1 MKKRRLAAWF
11 IAVLML
17 VSVLSGCA
25 ENNPQNGD
33 ELKSM
38 EPFGE
43 LPEEF
48 KQIVENDI
56 FNGVTAF
63 DGRLL
68 KAETIAKDEENRTV
82 TYRVLMM
89 DLYGK
94 TMASY
99 TCTSD
104 DAYHINALTATE
116 DGGFLFVL
124 GFSDYAYSQNEW
136 ASDQGFASRVIKCDQ
151 NGQLQFET
159 VFDGV
164 EGYALNQC
172 FEKNGSFYF
181 FGTVETP
188 ETNKTGVASP
198 SDIYM
203 ALVDKNGTVLK
214 TKCIAGSD
222 YDRLKAAEI
231 SEDSFILSVS
241 SQSDDGEFKDSGSR
255 GYPKDWIFTVDDN
268 LEIVRKE
275 QKSGR
280 DFSDDRLGE
289 KDGVPI
295 YKSNA
300 LLKNFAAGT
309 PMAFIDYGDFYL
321 IVSDNRTGIY
331 ENTPPTISSIW
342 YYTETVYSAYDNNG
356 ELIFRAT
363 VDSTPR
369 YDSLIAK
376 LISENNEQE

>member
-38 EPFGE
+38 EPVGE
-43 LPEEF
+43 VPEEF
-48 KQIVENDI
+48 KQIVENDM
-56 FNGVTAF
+56 FHGVTAF

-68 KAETIAKDEENRTV
+68 KSETIAEDEENRTV

-136 ASDQGFASRVIKCDQ
+136 ASDQGFASRVIKCDKD
-151 NGQLQFET
+151 GQLQFET

-181 FGTVETP
+181 FGTIETP

-198 SDIYM
+198 TDIYM
-203 ALVDKNGTVLK
+203 SVMDKNGTVLK
-214 TKCIAGSD
+214 TKYIAGSN
-222 YDRLKAAEI
+222 YDHLDMAEI
-231 SEDSFILSVS
+231 SGDSFVLSIS
-241 SQSDDGEFKDSGSR
+241 SQSDDGNFEGSR
-255 GYPKDWIFTVDDN
+255 SKGYPKDWIFTVDDN
-268 LEIVRKE
+268 LEIVRQKK
-275 QKSGR
+275 KSGR
-280 DFSDDRLGE
+280 AFDDYRIGE
-289 KDGVPI
+289 KDGVSV
-295 YKSNA
+295 YRRDA
-300 LLKNFAAGT
+300 LLKNFDAGT

-321 IVSDNRTGIY
+321 IVSYNMTGIY

-342 YYTETVYSAYDNNG
+342 YYAETVYSAYDNNG
-356 ELIFRAT
+356 KLIFRAT
-363 VDSTPR
+363 VDSSPD
-369 YDSLIAK
+369 YDSLMAK
-376 LISENNEQE
+376 LINENNE

>member
-25 ENNPQNGD
+25 ENHPQNGD

-38 EPFGE
+38 EPVGE
-43 LPEEF
+43 VPEEF
-48 KQIVENDI
+48 KEIVENDI

-151 NGQLQFET
+151 DGQLQFET

-181 FGTVETP
+181 FGTIGTTK
-188 ETNKTGVASP
+188 TNKQGNSSP
-198 SDIYM
+198 SDVYM
-203 ALVDKNGTVLK
+203 ALMDKNGTVLK

-222 YDRLKAAEI
+222 YDSLDIAEI
-231 SEDSFILSVS
+231 SGDFFVLSIS
-241 SQSDDGEFKDSGSR
+241 SQSDDGNFEGSR
-255 GYPKDWIFTVDDN
+255 SKGYPKDWIFTVDDN
-268 LEIVRKE
+268 FEIVRQQK
-275 QKSGR
+275 KSGR
-280 DFSDDRLGE
+280 AFDDYRIGE
-289 KDGVPI
+289 KDGVSV
-295 YKSNA
+295 YRRDA
-300 LLKNFAAGT
+300 LLKNFDAGT

-321 IVSDNRTGIY
+321 IVSDNMTGIY
-331 ENTPPTISSIW
+331 ENTPPMISSIW

-356 ELIFRAT
+356 KLIFRAT
-363 VDSTPR
+363 VDSSPD
-369 YDSLIAK
+369 YDSLMAK
-376 LISENNEQE
+376 LINENNE